1 MAQPL
6 DLEVTVPLQG
16 DGFVKIRVHVDNVET
31 MNTADQQFLLDLLD
45 RVHKFTSEMLMLSQH
60 KEDT

>member
-6 DLEVTVPLQG
+6 DLEVTVPLSA
-16 DGFVKIRVHVDNVET
+16 DGFVKIRVHVDNVEA
-31 MNTADQQFLLDLLD
+31 MNTTDQQFLLDLLD
-45 RVHKFTSEMLMLSQH
+45 RVHKFTSELLMISQH

>member
-45 RVHKFTSEMLMLSQH
+45 RVHRFTSELLMISQH
-60 KEDT
+60 KEET